1 MIALQFPETDEA
13 VLTAIVRRY
22 VEQDTWKTDLI
33 FSEDAF
39 ILLQDILEERDLME
53 RYDLLSYKLVHEIQ
67 VMNIKE
73 EIQNKVKERVD
84 KHQRDYILREQL
96 KLSKKE
102 RGRRKKFSGAFA
114 LFYSCN
120 VDKMCA
126 LQCSP
131 DPIPNPVAGYP
142 LLDLRDLLF
151 RIGFG
156 SFCHSGENQLVA
168 VVAVI

>member
-1 MIALQFPETDEA
+1 M
-13 VLTAIVRRY
+13 RRY
-22 VEQDTWKTDLI
+22 KRKTADQQDKSLKRGLQI
-33 FSEDAF
+33 RKNNLSRMRQKKIHKAGICASFF
-39 ILLQDILEERDLME
+39 IC
-53 RYDLLSYKLVHEIQ
+53 KLFE
-67 VMNIKE
+67 NS
-73 EIQNKVKERVD
+73 
-84 KHQRDYILREQL
+84 
-96 KLSKKE
+96 SKKRAE
-102 RGRRKKFSGAFA
+102 TPEKFSGAFA

>member
-1 MIALQFPETDEA
+1 MKIWSIQSLQK
-13 VLTAIVRRY
+13 RRSSADRF
-22 VEQDTWKTDLI
+22 EK
-33 FSEDAF
+33 S
-39 ILLQDILEERDLME
+39 
-53 RYDLLSYKLVHEIQ
+53 
-67 VMNIKE
+67 
-73 EIQNKVKERVD
+73 
-84 KHQRDYILREQL
+84 
-96 KLSKKE
+96 SKKE
-102 RGRRKKFSGAFA
+102 RGLRKKFSGAFA

-142 LLDLRDLLF
+142 LLHLWDLLF

-156 SFCHSGENQLVA
+156 SFCHSGENQFVA